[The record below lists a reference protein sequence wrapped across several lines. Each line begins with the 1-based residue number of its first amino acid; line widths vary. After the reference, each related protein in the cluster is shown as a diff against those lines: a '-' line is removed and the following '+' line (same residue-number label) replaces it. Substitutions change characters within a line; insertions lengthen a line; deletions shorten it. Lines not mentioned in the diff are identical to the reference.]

1 MDRITLRELYRA
13 PIVDRLPGHI
23 EQTPE
28 DAFADWHAD
37 RPARVRHI
45 HPALESFSRRHRD
58 GAHPIFPQVLLNFE
72 RQLGR
77 VAAHFVLD
85 LERVIDFGELPFI
98 WELDVHHGTNDLNNV
113 SFFHKA
119 DLSMSGTER
128 HLRGC
133 DLE

>member
-1 MDRITLRELYRA
+1 MDRIALGELYRA
-13 PIVDRLPGHI
+13 AVVDWIAGHI

-28 DAFADWHAD
+28 DAFAHWHAD
-37 RPARVRHI
+37 RPARVGHT
-45 HPALESFSRRHRD
+45 HAALEPFSRRHGDRP
-58 GAHPIFPQVLLNFE
+58 HPALPEVLLHFE

-77 VAAHFVLD
+77 VAAHFILD
-85 LERVIDFGELPFI
+85 LERAIDFGEPFFI
-98 WELDVHHGTNDLNNV
+98 WELNVHHGTNDLNNI

-119 DLSMSGTER
+119 LMLRAER